1 MIFNNVII
9 TEEVWDIRKSGI
21 FFTLGLLAVFLG
33 GCADESTNLNKLTV
47 LTVEYFSGDPLH
59 GLYVELLDEEGK
71 EIDSTISLEN
81 GEAKFNNL
89 QPNDTYTVK
98 VGSPNNFTTGMYLT
112 EKKFKYTSTTQSIL
126 VQTYAVDHNK
136 GFGVPVI
143 LQNPELPHGC
153 EITTLTSVLNY
164 YGAEIS
170 KLEMDQNYLPKQ
182 SFEYKMRKKYGPN
195 PNQAYGGEPSNLRTG
210 TYVFAEPII
219 KAANNFINERKID
232 LQAKNISGST
242 IEDITNYIRQG
253 IPVITWV
260 TLDLSPPKV
269 KGGWIVEETGEYHQ
283 MYQNLHTMVLLSV
296 ENNTVEVMDPLK
308 GIITLDKRAF
318 FNSYEAMGE
327 QAVVVY

>member
-1 MIFNNVII
+1 M
-9 TEEVWDIRKSGI
+9 
-21 FFTLGLLAVFLG
+21 
-33 GCADESTNLNKLTV
+33 
-47 LTVEYFSGDPLH
+47 EYFSGDPLN

-71 EIDSTISLEN
+71 EIDSTMSLEN
-81 GEAKFNNL
+81 GEAKFYNL
-89 QPNDTYTVK
+89 QLNDIYTVK

-112 EKKFKYTSTTQSIL
+112 EKKFTYTSSTQSIL
-126 VQTYAVDHNK
+126 VQTNAVDHNK

-143 LQNPELPHGC
+143 LQTPELPHGC
-153 EITTLTSVLNY
+153 EITTLTAVLNY
-164 YGAEIS
+164 YGAETS

-182 SFEYKMRKKYGPN
+182 SFEYKLKKKYGPN
-195 PNQAYGGEPSNLRTG
+195 PNQAYGGEPSNLETG
-210 TYVFAEPII
+210 TYVFAEPIVE
-219 KAANNFINERKID
+219 AANNFINERKFD

-269 KGGWIVEETGEYHQ
+269 KGGWVIKETGEYHQ

-296 ENNTVEVMDPLK
+296 NNNTVEVMDPLK
-308 GIITLDKRAF
+308 GIIILDKRAF